1 MSGSFELPKPLD
13 FSQPVAFEMLLE
25 HAWRLIEHGVHDR
38 HDPLHT
44 PVLGTSDEHGSDQ
57 RVVVLRGFDPTTRRL
72 WFHSDLRSPK
82 IGLIERD
89 PRVSWLLYHPA
100 ARLQLRIRALAE
112 IHTNDGLVEA
122 AWQKSAVLGRRCY
135 CGLAPGQISNQP
147 NNGLNHDLLDRE
159 PTLAESEAGRPNF
172 CLIATTIHS
181 LDWLQLQFNG
191 NYRAQFS
198 WADDGSYTA
207 QWVTP

>member
-1 MSGSFELPKPLD
+1 MSKMLDLPKPLD
-13 FSQPVAFEMLLE
+13 FSQPVDFEMLLQ
-25 HAWRLIEHGVHDR
+25 HAWQLLEHGVHAR

-44 PVLGTSDEHGSDQ
+44 PVFGTSDEHGSDQ
-57 RVVVLRGFDPTTRRL
+57 RVVVLRGFDAATRRL

-82 IGLIERD
+82 IALLERD

-100 ARLQLRIRALAE
+100 ARLQLRIRAVAE
-112 IHTNDGLVEA
+112 IHASDDLAETS
-122 AWQKSAVLGRRCY
+122 WQKSAVLGRRCY
-135 CGLAPGQISNQP
+135 CGIAPGAMSAEP
-147 NNGLNHDLLDRE
+147 NHGLNQALLDRE
-159 PTLAESEAGRPNF
+159 PTLAESEVGRPNF
-172 CLIATTIHS
+172 CVISTTIRN

-198 WADDGSYTA
+198 WADDGDYTA